1 MFARYSN
8 FHDLLRNVVWLLQYR
23 RYLRNKCFKNIDLPP
38 SGSLTALEF
47 EQARLKLVKV
57 VQQKSFPQAFAK
69 LKDQDK
75 FEDSVNFLQE
85 SDLRNNKELKELQA
99 LNPYLADGILRAGGR
114 LKNATLSNNQKY
126 PIILPK
132 SHPVTDLVVMMHREE
147 QGHMGTSQVLA
158 SLNKEYWII
167 NGRSV
172 VNRVINNCM
181 ICRLWKAKPKTQQ
194 MGDLL
199 FHRVNESSW
208 KKIQYLADI
217 FWTCQY
223 LLLLQIRKKW
233 FGTNSNVK
241 PGDLVLVMDESTK
254 RGQWPKDL
262 VQDVMPDRNGLVRR
276 VRLRTADAQTL
287 IRDIRKICLLEG
299 SLV

>member
-1 MFARYSN
+1 M
-8 FHDLLRNVVWLLQYR
+8 
-23 RYLRNKCFKNIDLPP
+23 PP
-38 SGSLTALEF
+38 SGSLTASEF

-75 FEDSVNFLQE
+75 FEDPVNFLQE
-85 SDLRNNKELKELQA
+85 SDLRSSKELKELQA

-132 SHPVTDLVVMMHREE
+132 SHPVTDLVVMMHHEE

-181 ICRLWKAKPKTQQ
+181 NCRFWKAKPKTQQ
-194 MGDLL
+194 MGDLP
-199 FHRVNESSW
+199 FHRVIKSSPY
-208 KKIQYLADI
+208 KSIGTDLMGPLMIRSGRNSLKRYVCIFNCLATRAVHFEIVQSMEASAFIQAYRR
-217 FWTCQY
+217 FCN
-223 LLLLQIRKKW
+223 RR
-233 FGTNSNVK
+233 NVK
-241 PGDLVLVMDESTK
+241 PT
-254 RGQWPKDL
+254 
-262 VQDVMPDRNGLVRR
+262 DVYSDNGGNFVAADKE
-276 VRLRTADAQTL
+276 LRKGVKNWQSKQVSDA
-287 IRDIRKICLLEG
+287 LLQKG
-299 SLV
+299 ASWHFNPPRCSH